1 MNKLK
6 VCWITLCKNE
16 EDIIPFCIQ
25 YWKRITDKVVVFD
38 NFSTDKSIELLS
50 QHDWIEIRY
59 FESDGQND
67 VIQKTLKEQ
76 AYLQYKNDYDII
88 IISDMDEVFYFDDFK
103 ASVEEM
109 INGGY
114 SCMMTSI
121 FSLCEDSKPIYE
133 EGKYLH
139 QLCHKFYLQKMNHM
153 PYFDKF
159 SKISIFNTK
168 LVDSINMSVGQ
179 HYVYTNPKDKMQVLH
194 SLGGFCIHIDKGFG
208 IDYKFKV
215 RQKMNDNLSETNKK
229 SGMCIEYADS
239 FEKLKQQYMVNQ
251 YFSFDINELMKKG

>member
-6 VCWITLCKNE
+6 VCWIVLCFNE
-16 EDIIPFCIQ
+16 IDILPFAKQ
-25 YWKRITDKVVVFD
+25 YWERIADKVVVFD
-38 NFSTDKSIELLS
+38 NGSTDGSLEFLAKLPYV
-50 QHDWIEIRY
+50 EIRH
-59 FESDGQND
+59 FDSDGQND
-67 VIQKTLKEQ
+67 VIQKIVKEE
-76 AYLQYKNDYDII
+76 AYIEYKKYYDIV

-103 ASVEEM
+103 ATGEQM
-109 INGGY
+109 INEGY
-114 SCMMTSI
+114 SCMVTPI
-121 FSLCEDSKPIYE
+121 YSLCEDSKPIYDE
-133 EGKYLH
+133 EKLLH

-168 LVDSINMSVGQ
+168 LTDSISMSVGQ

-229 SGMCIEYADS
+229 SGMCIEYGDS
-239 FEKLKQQYMVNQ
+239 YDKLKQQYLSNQ
-251 YFSFDINELMKKG
+251 HFSFDLNELMKMG

>member
-25 YWKRITDKVVVFD
+25 YWKRIADKVVVFD

-50 QHDWIEIRY
+50 KHDWIEIRY

-67 VIQKTLKEQ
+67 VIQKTIKEQ
-76 AYLQYKNDYDII
+76 AYLQYKDSYDII

-103 ASVEEM
+103 APVEQM
-109 INGGY
+109 INEGY

-121 FSLCEDSKPIYE
+121 FSLCEDYKPIYE
-133 EGKYLH
+133 EEKLLH

-159 SKISIFNTK
+159 SKISFFNTK

-179 HYVYTNPKDKMQVLH
+179 HYVYTNPRDKMQVLH
-194 SLGGFCIHIDKGFG
+194 SLGGFCIHIDKGLGEDF
-208 IDYKFKV
+208 YVNKRK
-215 RQKMNDNLSETNKK
+215 KMADNLSETNKK
-229 SGMCIEYADS
+229 SGMCIEYMKS
-239 FEKLKQQYMVNQ
+239 EEESRKEYKMHQY
-251 YFSFDINELMKKG
+251 YSFDINELMIK